1 MSEVLAHTSKKSP
14 LRVRQARLA
23 LVFMLPSA
31 ILVGVFV
38 LYPLGRSVWISLT
51 NWDGISAR
59 ETFIGLGNYLHLF
72 TDSVFALAIQH
83 NLVWVVFGTAG
94 GVGLG
99 LAAALLLY
107 VRPRGSAL
115 FRTVF
120 FVPQIVGGA
129 IVGIIWLQLYQPE
142 FGAIFQLGKVL
153 GLNFLQRG
161 FLGAPEAVMP
171 AVLTTGIWSGF
182 GFYMIILLAGLQ
194 AVDRELVEAAM
205 LDGAGALARFRNV
218 ILPQIAN
225 SMNLAIVLAITG
237 SLKVFDIIWVMTQGG
252 PANGTE
258 VIATYAYLKAFSQF
272 DSGYAAALTVVM
284 TLVALGL
291 SLVFIRLRERGSDA

>member
-1 MSEVLAHTSKKSP
+1 MTHIVAAKRRSTTRTAQ
-14 LRVRQARLA
+14 RRLA
-23 LVFMLPSA
+23 LAFMLPSA
-31 ILVGVFV
+31 ILVGIFV
-38 LYPLGRSVWISLT
+38 VYPLIQSVWISLT
-51 NWDGISAR
+51 DWDGISPDQ
-59 ETFIGLGNYLHLF
+59 TFIGLANYARLF
-72 TDSVFALAIQH
+72 TDTVFALAIQH
-83 NLVWVVFGTAG
+83 NLVWVVVGTTG

-129 IVGIIWLQLYQPE
+129 IVGIIWLQLFQPE
-142 FGAIFQLGKVL
+142 FGAIYQLGRA
-153 GLNFLQRG
+153 LNIDFLQRG
-161 FLGAPEAVMP
+161 FLGVPEAVMP
-171 AVLTTGIWSGF
+171 AVLITGIWSGF

-205 LDGAGALARFRNV
+205 LDGAGPVARFRHV

-225 SMNLAIVLAITG
+225 AMNLAIVLAIIG

-258 VIATYAYLKAFSQF
+258 VIATYAYTKAFSQF
-272 DSGYAAALTVVM
+272 DSGYAATLTVVM
-284 TLVALGL
+284 TVVALTL
-291 SLVFIRLRERGSDA
+291 SLLFVRLRERGSDA